1 MAILVPIIPC
11 VCIFLFC
18 LLIGFIGNTAL
29 IIATI
34 QNKHLHNANNIL
46 IALSAFGDI
55 LHQAGHIPFAYF
67 IFTGIT
73 FTPLRTCIWIQLL
86 PNFGLNF
93 AMAILFFTGIDRSM
107 AILKP
112 LRYRTMRRRI
122 SVPAMTI
129 PAALYAVVIL
139 ILACIYAINNDG
151 KVICV
156 LVAIYSGQFDW
167 IWGILATLVNL
178 ATIILYAVLSRIIVK
193 AETSNRNFELLQ
205 TLKIAVAFV
214 GMGHLASTTIYM
226 VTNEEYRNAFR
237 RQFKKLPCLKNTV
250 NLQTKHTMQQITTVH

>member
-1 MAILVPIIPC
+1 
-11 VCIFLFC
+11 
-18 LLIGFIGNTAL
+18 
-29 IIATI
+29 
-34 QNKHLHNANNIL
+34 
-46 IALSAFGDI
+46 
-55 LHQAGHIPFAYF
+55 
-67 IFTGIT
+67 
-73 FTPLRTCIWIQLL
+73 
-86 PNFGLNF
+86 
-93 AMAILFFTGIDRSM
+93 MAILFFTGIDRSM

-226 VTNEEYRNAFR
+226 VTKFVNISDVTRFYIRCYAGVFINISVSFNWLFYYWRSEEYRNAFR

>member
-1 MAILVPIIPC
+1 
-11 VCIFLFC
+11 
-18 LLIGFIGNTAL
+18 
-29 IIATI
+29 
-34 QNKHLHNANNIL
+34 
-46 IALSAFGDI
+46 
-55 LHQAGHIPFAYF
+55 
-67 IFTGIT
+67 
-73 FTPLRTCIWIQLL
+73 
-86 PNFGLNF
+86 
-93 AMAILFFTGIDRSM
+93 MAILFFTGIDRSM

-139 ILACIYAINNDG
+139 ILACIYAINND
-151 KVICV
+151 
-156 LVAIYSGQFDW
+156 GQFDW

-250 NLQTKHTMQQITTVH
+250 NLQTKHTMQQITTVHQYELSKRLCQ

>member
-1 MAILVPIIPC
+1 MFQI
-11 VCIFLFC
+11 
-18 LLIGFIGNTAL
+18 L
-29 IIATI
+29 IICK
-34 QNKHLHNANNIL
+34 NSFRNLHNVNNIL

-55 LHQAGHIPFAYF
+55 LHQMGHIPLAYF

-93 AMAILFFTGIDRSM
+93 AMVILLLTGIDRSI

-122 SVPAMTI
+122 SIPVMTI
-129 PAALYAVVIL
+129 PATLYSIVIL
-139 ILACIYAINNDG
+139 ILTCIYAINNDD
-151 KVICV
+151 KVVCV

-167 IWGILATLVNL
+167 IWSVLTVLLNL
-178 ATIILYAVLSRIIVK
+178 ATITLYAVLSRIIVK
-193 AETSNRNFELLQ
+193 AEISTRNFELLQ

-214 GMGHLASTTIYM
+214 GLGHLASTTIYM
-226 VTNEEYRNAFR
+226 VTKFLNISDVA
-237 RQFKKLPCLKNTV
+237 
-250 NLQTKHTMQQITTVH
+250 